1 MSAKN
6 EKTKLTSENRFLK
19 YCGCS
24 HTRLASIRWDKR
36 NNSRQMRRINKKYAK
51 TLLTNK
57 KKCDIMKKK

>member
-24 HTRLASIRWDKR
+24 HTRLASIRCDKR
-36 NNSRQMRRINKKYAK
+36 NNSRQMRRMNKKICK
-51 TLLTNK
+51 NPLDK
-57 KKCDIMKKK
+57 